1 MKKSLFSLLGMTLL
15 IGSVWA
21 ANGDLDISELFD

>member
-15 IGSVWA
+15 VGFVWA